1 MQGLS
6 AQSEAEEHFD
16 LVAFGAH
23 PDDVELS
30 AGGTIA
36 RAVAAGRRVALVDL
50 TRGELGTRGSAELR
64 AVEAA
69 EAARVLGIAHRE
81 QCGLPDGLFGD
92 DEDALGRVV
101 EAIRR
106 LRPAVVLANAR
117 EDRHPDHGRGAALVE
132 RACFLAGLPRF
143 QPGQAPWRPRLV
155 LHYVQDRFRVPT
167 IVFDITGFEQ
177 TKYAAIAAYSSQ
189 FYAPE
194 VSDSALPATP
204 ISSPEFLENL
214 RGKDAVMGRY
224 IGVRSGEGF
233 ESSRPLGVTGF
244 DALF

>member
-1 MQGLS
+1 MQGIS

-30 AGGTIA
+30 AGGTIS

-92 DEDALGRVV
+92 DEDAL
-101 EAIRR
+101 
-106 LRPAVVLANAR
+106 
-117 EDRHPDHGRGAALVE
+117 ALIGDGV
-132 RACFLAGLPRF
+132 F
-143 QPGQAPWRPRLV
+143 Q
-155 LHYVQDRFRVPT
+155 
-167 IVFDITGFEQ
+167 
-177 TKYAAIAAYSSQ
+177 
-189 FYAPE
+189 
-194 VSDSALPATP
+194 
-204 ISSPEFLENL
+204 
-214 RGKDAVMGRY
+214 
-224 IGVRSGEGF
+224 
-233 ESSRPLGVTGF
+233 
-244 DALF
+244 

>member
-1 MQGLS
+1 MQEFS
-6 AQSEAEEHFD
+6 SVAEAESGFD

-30 AGGTIA
+30 AGGTVA

-64 AVEAA
+64 AEEAA
-69 EAARVLGIAHRE
+69 AAAKVLGVAHRE
-81 QCGLPDGLFGD
+81 QCGLPDGLFGE
-92 DEDALGRVV
+92 DEAALRRVV
-101 EAIRR
+101 EAVRR
-106 LRPAVVLANAR
+106 LRPAVVLANALD
-117 EDRHPDHGRGAALVE
+117 DRHPDHGRGASLVE

-143 QPGQAPWRPRLV
+143 QPGLLPWRPRLV
-155 LHYVQDRFRVPT
+155 LHYIQDRFRVPA
-167 IVFDITGFEQ
+167 IVVDITGFER
-177 TKYAAIAAYSSQ
+177 TKYAAIAAYGSQ
-189 FYAPE
+189 FYTPEASDAAP
-194 VSDSALPATP
+194 PTP

-214 RGKDAVMGRY
+214 HGKDAVMGRY

-233 ESSRPLGVTGF
+233 ESSRPLGVADF